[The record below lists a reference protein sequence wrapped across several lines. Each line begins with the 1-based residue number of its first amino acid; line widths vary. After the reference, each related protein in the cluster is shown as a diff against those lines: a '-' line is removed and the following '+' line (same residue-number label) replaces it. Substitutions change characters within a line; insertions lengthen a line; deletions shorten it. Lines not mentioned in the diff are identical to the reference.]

1 MCNSYCKNDYGKS
14 EVDVVKIIQ
23 IRPQNMKRNV
33 TMTCFHCLVSKKWKK
48 NSILCYYKKKNNTRF
63 VLFLKRTKVT

>member
-48 NSILCYYKKKNNTRF
+48 TVFYVIIRRKTTPGLCCSLSAQK
-63 VLFLKRTKVT
+63 